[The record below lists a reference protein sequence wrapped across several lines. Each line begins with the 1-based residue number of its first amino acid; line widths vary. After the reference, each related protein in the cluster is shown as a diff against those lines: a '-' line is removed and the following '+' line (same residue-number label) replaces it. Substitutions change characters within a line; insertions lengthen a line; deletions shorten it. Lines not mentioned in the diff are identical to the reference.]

1 LLPVLEVQKVKHKII
16 RLIVILLILSAAG
29 GGYWYFSQHPDQL
42 SQLQSR
48 LGLASQA
55 GAGDASIASGFIEAE
70 DINVAAELQGRI
82 THILAK
88 EGDFVKAGQVLVE
101 LDTALLDA
109 EVQQTQAKIA
119 TAKAQLAKIEAG
131 VRAEEIGKAEAAV
144 AQAEANAEAGRSL
157 WQDAITL
164 RDNPQ
169 ELDIQINAAQTNL
182 KLAEL
187 RVEQAVPSKD
197 AAVAMNDLQAQQVK
211 IIEEGRN
218 IHIKLPEDTS
228 GFSIPSN
235 VDLSEDLKGAAPG
248 DDIRA
253 HYEFPEGTKRQAYTN
268 WNLATTDEWQRWV
281 DLNTAQAEQ
290 VNAQTALNDL
300 LTLRNDP
307 QAAQIRVAQAEA
319 AYQTAQA
326 EVQVA
331 KAQLEIL
338 KAGARSEQIAIA
350 QAQVKQAEASLAALQ
365 VQRDQH
371 TLVAPLDAWVV
382 EQPAHEGEMATPGAV
397 LLTLADLNN
406 LTLTVYVAEPNIGQ
420 VAIGQ
425 SVQVYVDA
433 FPGQPFTGHI
443 TFISNKAEF
452 TPKNIQTKEE
462 RANIVFAVK
471 IKLDNP
477 DLQLKPGMPADAALT
492 DGPQL

>member
-1 LLPVLEVQKVKHKII
+1 MKHKII

-29 GGYWYFSQHPDQL
+29 GGYWYFKQHPDQL
-42 SQLQSR
+42 SQLQLT
-48 LGLASQA
+48 LGLTGLAEASD
-55 GAGDASIASGFIEAE
+55 GSTASGFIEAE
-70 DINVAAELQGRI
+70 DISVAAELQGRI
-82 THILAK
+82 ARLAAK
-88 EGDFVKAGQVLVE
+88 EGDFVQAGQVLVE
-101 LDTALLDA
+101 LDTDLLDA
-109 EVQQTQAKIA
+109 EVQQAQAKIG

-131 VRAEEIGKAEAAV
+131 VRPEEIAKAEASV
-144 AQAEANAEAGRSL
+144 TQAEANAEAARML
-157 WQDAITL
+157 WQDTITL

-187 RVEQAVPSKD
+187 RVEQTIPSKD
-197 AAVAMNDLQAQQVK
+197 AAVALNDLQAQQVK

-218 IHIKLPEDTS
+218 INLKLPQDMHDL
-228 GFSIPSN
+228 SIPSN
-235 VDLSEDLKGAAPG
+235 VELEEDLQGAAPG
-248 DDIRA
+248 DKIRA
-253 HYEFPEGTKRQAYTN
+253 HYELPEGTKRQAYTN

-281 DLNTAQAEQ
+281 DLNTAQADRVDAE
-290 VNAQTALNDL
+290 TTLNDL
-300 LTLRNDP
+300 ITLRNDP
-307 QAAQIRVAQAEA
+307 QAAQIKVAQAEA

-326 EVQVA
+326 QVEVAQAQV
-331 KAQLEIL
+331 EIL

-382 EQPAHEGEMATPGAV
+382 EQPAHEGEMTTPGAT
-397 LLTLADLNN
+397 LISLADLNN

-420 VAIGQ
+420 VSLGQ
-425 SVQVYVDA
+425 TVQVYVDA
-433 FPGQPFTGHI
+433 FPSQAFTGHI
-443 TFISNKAEF
+443 IFISDKAEF

-462 RANIVFAVK
+462 RANLVFAVK

-477 DLQLKPGMPADAALT
+477 DQQLKPGMPADAVLT
-492 DGPQL
+492 EGPKL

>member
-1 LLPVLEVQKVKHKII
+1 MKHKII
-16 RLIVILLILSAAG
+16 RLIVILLILGAVG

-48 LGLASQA
+48 LGLTSQA
-55 GAGDASIASGFIEAE
+55 NDGDDSIASGFIEAE

-82 THILAK
+82 THIAAK
-88 EGDFVKAGQVLVE
+88 EGDFVEAEQVLVE

-131 VRAEEIGKAEAAV
+131 VRAEEIAKAEAAV
-144 AQAEANAEAGRSL
+144 AQAEANAEAAGTL

-187 RVEQAVPSKD
+187 RVEHAIPFKD
-197 AAVAMNDLQAQQVK
+197 AAVAMNGLQEQQVR

-218 IHIKLPEDTS
+218 VHLELPRDAS
-228 GFSIPSN
+228 GFSLPSN
-235 VDLSEDLKGAAPG
+235 VELNEDLEGAAPG

-253 HYEFPEGTKRQAYTN
+253 HVEFPEGTKRQAWTN

-281 DLNTAQAEQ
+281 DLNSAQADRADAE
-290 VNAQTALNDL
+290 TTLNDL

-307 QAAQIRVAQAEA
+307 QAAQIKVAQAEA
-319 AYQTAQA
+319 AYQTALA
-326 EVQVA
+326 EVGVA
-331 KAQLEIL
+331 KAQLDIL

-382 EQPAHEGEMATPGAV
+382 EQPAHEGEMATPGAT
-397 LLTLADLNN
+397 LLTLADLND
-406 LTLTVYVAEPNIGQ
+406 LTLTVYVVEPNIGQ

-433 FPGQPFTGHI
+433 FPGKPFTGHV
-443 TFISNKAEF
+443 TFISDKAEF
-452 TPKNIQTKEE
+452 TPRNIQTKEE

-477 DLQLKPGMPADAALT
+477 DQQLKPGMPADAVLAE
-492 DGPQL
+492 GPQL